1 MLDLIIAA
9 ARLARCGLQ
18 PARARRGRFQKSKPR
33 SLSVPP
39 VRRSRT
45 ISPEAPQRANHVK
58 RSRCRGGA
66 TALPGPTGGKPPHAD
81 GFLLFNNFEGVSI
94 HAARSAF
101 FSPRVN
107 SFPLNWIAS
116 KPQRSLGIM
125 PNSMI
130 LRCYRLCEV
139 GKVDQG
145 IAPTLM
151 QEPEQPAKS
160 HNFNLITRGQSI
172 QRLRVR
178 TPATSTCYP
187 VAVKKQRVMDG
198 HKTTSSAS

>member
-1 MLDLIIAA
+1 MRASARQSQAGGGFKNRSPAASVFRPSDEVGLSAPKRPSGQTTSNEAA
-9 ARLARCGLQ
+9 AVVG
-18 PARARRGRFQKSKPR
+18 PR
-33 SLSVPP
+33 PYP
-39 VRRSRT
+39 D
-45 ISPEAPQRANHVK
+45 PQGEN
-58 RSRCRGGA
+58 
-66 TALPGPTGGKPPHAD
+66 PPHAD